1 MALSIYKKG
10 QGSVARFVAGSAAI
24 VFSYFLGAEVHLV
37 LTKFMGLPDGVGI
50 GLGVVAC
57 AASAVWLAHYVLWN
71 PRTVDYL
78 IETELEMRKVNWPTK
93 KEVIA
98 STGVVIA
105 CVIVLGVYIFFNDL
119 LIGFGLKALKIF

>member
-1 MALSIYKKG
+1 MALTIYKKG
-10 QGSVARFVAGSAAI
+10 QGSVARFIAGSVAV
-24 VFSYFLGAEVHLV
+24 VFSYFLGAEAHLV
-37 LTKFMGLPDGVGI
+37 LTKFMGADDWVGI
-50 GLGVVAC
+50 SLGVVVCVAIGLL
-57 AASAVWLAHYVLWN
+57 LAHYVLRD

-105 CVIVLGVYIFFNDL
+105 CVILLGVYIFGCDL
-119 LIGFGLKALKIF
+119 VIGFLLKELKIF